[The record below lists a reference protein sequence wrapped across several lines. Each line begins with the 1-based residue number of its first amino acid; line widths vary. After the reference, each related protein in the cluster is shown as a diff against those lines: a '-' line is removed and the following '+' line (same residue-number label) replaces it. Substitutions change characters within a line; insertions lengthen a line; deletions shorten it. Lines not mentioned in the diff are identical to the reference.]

1 MVPAST
7 VTKDV
12 LRPLSIRSKSMN
24 NIEQIF
30 KWILIWQHD
39 QPDSS
44 ADWTHVHN
52 KFFLLWNNDLN
63 ISIVWSFAWWREIG
77 RNYKYVYLTCGYTL
91 LYECWLWKN
100 SVWVFDQ
107 GWFVMVSQTDV
118 CLMFLDSHGYECSRS
133 PLCVIAFGGNAGLLC
148 EVMFESCLFLGW
160 AWLTICWSLWDAWP
174 MYGRVMVTLNCGLL
188 STCVMRNGFGWL
200 QELKVFYLVVEL

>member
-1 MVPAST
+1 
-7 VTKDV
+7 
-12 LRPLSIRSKSMN
+12 MN

-30 KWILIWQHD
+30 QWILILQHD
-39 QPDSS
+39 HPDSS

-52 KFFLLWNNDLN
+52 KVFLLWNNDLN

-107 GWFVMVSQTDV
+107 GWFVMVSQTAV
-118 CLMFLDSHGYECSRS
+118 CLDVSCFSWIWMQQVSSMCHRIRRECWSSVWSDVWILYVSGLSLADDLLELVRCMADVWKGDGS
-133 PLCVIAFGGNAGLLC
+133 LELRTFVYLCDEEWLRLAAGIEGLLFSRWVVVMSWC
-148 EVMFESCLFLGW
+148 DEVPASSCLVQLI
-160 AWLTICWSLWDAWP
+160 L
-174 MYGRVMVTLNCGLL
+174 
-188 STCVMRNGFGWL
+188 
-200 QELKVFYLVVEL
+200 

>member
-107 GWFVMVSQTDV
+107 GWFVMVSQTAV
-118 CLMFLDSHGYECSRS
+118 CLDVSCFSWIWMQQVSSMCHRIRRECWSS
-133 PLCVIAFGGNAGLLC
+133 VWSDVWIL
-148 EVMFESCLFLGW
+148 MFLGW
-160 AWLTICWSLWDAWP
+160 AWLMICWSLWDAWP
-174 MYGRVMVTLNCGLL
+174 MYGRVMVALNCGLL
-188 STCVMRNGFGWL
+188 STCVMRNGLGWL